1 MKDVKLPKQL
11 KVVHY
16 LNQFFGG
23 IGGEE
28 HANTPFQLKS
38 GPVGPGNALQQ
49 MLGERA
55 EIVATFICG
64 DNYFVEEAESG
75 AQTATAALAEFKPD
89 VVIAG
94 PAFDA
99 GRYGVAAAQMCII
112 ARSAGIPA
120 VTAMHPEN
128 VGYTTLR
135 RDLICLPTGTRASEM
150 KDALSRMADLAVR
163 LGSGEKIGPA
173 GKEGYLPTGLRK
185 PVVREKPAWERAVD
199 MLEARVA
206 GQPFSSEV
214 LIQQYETVPPP
225 KPVDDL
231 GTITLG
237 LVTSGGLVP
246 RGNPDHQVSGNAQQ
260 AFRYS
265 LDGITELALDEWESV
280 HGGFNTK
287 YLNTKN
293 PNYVLPLPVL
303 RQLEDAGVIGEIYPT
318 FFSTVGNGTAV
329 TNAKRM
335 GAEIARE
342 FKDAGVEAAL
352 LVAT

>member
-1 MKDVKLPKQL
+1 MPEQL
-11 KVVHY
+11 RVVHY

-28 HANTPFQLKS
+28 HANTPFQVKH
-38 GPVGPGNALQQ
+38 GPVGPGNALKVV
-49 MLGERA
+49 LGDRA
-55 EIVATFICG
+55 EVVATFICG

-75 AQTATAALAEFKPD
+75 ARDAAAALNEIKPD
-89 VVIAG
+89 IVIAG

-120 VTAMHPEN
+120 VTAMHPDN
-128 VGYTTLR
+128 VGYTTFR
-135 RDLICLPTGTRASEM
+135 SDLVCLPTGTRASEM
-150 KDALSRMADLAVR
+150 QDALSRMADLAIR
-163 LGSGEKIGPA
+163 LGNGEQIGSA
-173 GKEGYLPTGLRK
+173 EKEGYLPTGLRK
-185 PVVREKPAWERAVD
+185 PVVREKPAWERAID

-206 GQPFSSEV
+206 RQEFSSEILV
-214 LIQQYETVPPP
+214 QQYETVPPP

-231 GTITLG
+231 GAITLG

-246 RGNPDHQVSGNAQQ
+246 RGNPDRQVSGSAER

-303 RQLEDAGVIGEIYPT
+303 RHLEKTGVIGNIYPA
-318 FFSTVGNGTAV
+318 FFSTVMV
-329 TNAKRM
+329 Y
-335 GAEIARE
+335 
-342 FKDAGVEAAL
+342 
-352 LVAT
+352 

>member
-1 MKDVKLPKQL
+1 M
-11 KVVHY
+11 HY

-23 IGGEE
+23 IGAEE
-28 HANTPFQLKS
+28 HANTPFQVKQ
-38 GPVGPGNALQQ
+38 GPVGPGNALKAI
-49 MLGERA
+49 LGDRA
-55 EIVATFICG
+55 EVVATFICG
-64 DNYFVEEAESG
+64 DNYFVEETETG
-75 AQTATAALAEFKPD
+75 ARDATAALNEIKPD

-112 ARSAGIPA
+112 AKSAGIPA

-135 RDLICLPTGTRASEM
+135 RELICLPTGSRASEM
-150 KDALSRMADLAVR
+150 QDALSRMADLAVR
-163 LGSGEKIGPA
+163 LGNGEQIGPA

-185 PVVREKPAWERAVD
+185 LVVREKPAWERAID
-199 MLEARVA
+199 MLAARVG
-206 GQPFSSEV
+206 GQEYSSEV
-214 LIQQYETVPPP
+214 LVQQYENVPPP
-225 KPVDDL
+225 EPVGDL
-231 GTITLG
+231 GSVTLG

-246 RGNPDHQVSGNAQQ
+246 RGNPDRQVSGNAEQ
-260 AFRYS
+260 ALRYS
-265 LDGITELALDEWESV
+265 IDGITELALDEWESV

-303 RQLEDAGVIGEIYPT
+303 RQLEDAGVIGSIYPT

-335 GAEIARE
+335 GVEIARE
-342 FKDAGVEAAL
+342 FKEAGVGAAL

>member
-1 MKDVKLPKQL
+1 MTDGL

-28 HANTPFQLKS
+28 HANTPFQVKI

-49 MLGERA
+49 ILGDRA
-55 EIVATFICG
+55 EVVATFICG
-64 DNYFVEEAESG
+64 DNYFVEEAASG
-75 AQTATAALAEFKPD
+75 ARDASAALEEIKPD

-112 ARSAGIPA
+112 AKSAGIPA
-120 VTAMHPEN
+120 VTAMHPDN

-135 RDLICLPTGTRASEM
+135 SDLVCLPTGTRASEM
-150 KDALSRMADLAVR
+150 QDALSRMADLALR
-163 LGSGEKIGPA
+163 LGNGEQLGPA
-173 GKEGYLPTGLRK
+173 SKEGYLPTGLRK
-185 PVVREKPAWERAVD
+185 AIVREKPAWERAID

-206 GQPFSSEV
+206 DEDYSSEV

-225 KPVDDL
+225 MPVADL
-231 GTITLG
+231 SSITLG

-246 RGNPDHQVSGNAQQ
+246 RGNPDRQVSGNAQQ
-260 AFRYS
+260 AFKYS
-265 LDGITELALDEWESV
+265 IEGITELALDEWESV

-303 RQLEDAGVIGEIYPT
+303 RQLEDAGVIGSIYPN

-342 FKDAGVEAAL
+342 FKDAGVTAAL

>member
-1 MKDVKLPKQL
+1 MSRQL
-11 KVVHY
+11 RVVHY

-28 HANTPFQLKS
+28 HANSPFEVRN

-49 MLGERA
+49 SLGDRGTV
-55 EIVATFICG
+55 VATFICG
-64 DNYFVEEAESG
+64 DNYFVEETEAG
-75 AQTATAALAEFKPD
+75 AAAATKALDELQPD

-99 GRYGVAAAQMCII
+99 GRYGVAAAQMCVI
-112 ARSAGIPA
+112 AQENGIPA

-135 RDLICLPTGTRASEM
+135 RNLICLPTGTRASEM
-150 KDALSRMADLAVR
+150 QAAIGRMADIAVR
-163 LGSGEKIGPA
+163 LGHGEELGPA
-173 GKEGYLPTGLRK
+173 AEEGYLPTGLRK
-185 PVVREKPAWERAVD
+185 LVVRDKPAWQRAIE
-199 MLEARVA
+199 MLEKRVA
-206 GQPFSSEV
+206 GEPYKSEV
-214 LIQQYETVPPP
+214 LIQQYESVPPP
-225 KPVDDL
+225 PPVEDL
-231 GTITLG
+231 GRIKLG

-246 RGNPDHQVSGNAQQ
+246 RGNPDRQVSGNAQE

-265 LDGITELALDEWESV
+265 IEGIDALAIDEWESV
-280 HGGFNTK
+280 HGGFNTVH
-287 YLNTKN
+287 LNTKN

-303 RQLEDAGVIGEIYPT
+303 RQMERDGVIASIYPHV
-318 FFSTVGNGTAV
+318 FSTVGNGTTV

-335 GAEIARE
+335 GSEIAQE
-342 FKDAGVEAAL
+342 FKEAGVRAAL